1 MFNFNSCIVVNGFL
15 FSGTLGKAFGV
26 FGGYVSGPFHMMDL
40 VRSYGAGFIFTT
52 AIPPAVCCGLLVLS
66 AIHF

>member
-1 MFNFNSCIVVNGFL
+1 MNDFL

-52 AIPPAVCCGLLVLS
+52 AIPPAVCSCLFIFTEEL
-66 AIHF
+66 